1 MLTIAVKRHAQD
13 VKYFAP
19 WIEDHEDRS
28 GCTFHFHWDDIS
40 DEGVGVLSDAVTQQV
55 RQLWRP
61 RPLGAPTGRRIPVVM
76 VRRTVMEDRDL
87 IAVVDEPGYIAYM
100 VRADLISERGA
111 AFITRAQSEK
121 TPYWERLPSRRRQ
134 LQTV

>member
-1 MLTIAVKRHAQD
+1 MLTIEVKRHARGTE
-13 VKYFAP
+13 YFVP
-19 WIEDHEDRS
+19 WIEDNED

-40 DEGVGVLSDAVTQQV
+40 DEGVGVLSDAITQQV

-61 RPLGAPTGRRIPVVM
+61 RPPGAPAGRRVPVVM
-76 VRRTVMEDRDL
+76 VRRTVMEDRAL
-87 IAVVDEPGYIAYM
+87 MAVVDEPECIAYM

-111 AFITRAQSEK
+111 ALITLAQSEK
-121 TPYWERLPSRRRQ
+121 TPYWERLPSRRR